1 MIFRNK
7 EAKDMIPLIIENNL
21 EFSKGIV
28 SGNSIEIMEV
38 DPESHTSIVYY
49 DDMES
54 RDHDFEMLQN
64 IIM

>member
-7 EAKDMIPLIIENNL
+7 EAKEMIPLIIKKNL
-21 EFSKGIV
+21 EFEKGTV
-28 SGNSIEIMEV
+28 SGHSIEISET

-49 DDMES
+49 DDIEA
-54 RDHDFEMLQN
+54 RDHDFEILQK

>member
-1 MIFRNK
+1 
-7 EAKDMIPLIIENNL
+7 MIPLIIENNL
-21 EFSKGIV
+21 EFGKGTV

-54 RDHDFEMLQN
+54 RDHDFEILKN